1 MVNRYIT
8 LYREKWS
15 IVNCPLSI
23 ILLFFLLTAFSKPP
37 PASDDFPFD
46 HLHSPWVDSVFN
58 SLTFEQRIGQLL
70 MVAAYSNKDQK
81 HVDRI
86 SDYIS
91 QYHIGG
97 LVFFQGGPL
106 RQAQLT
112 NHYQN
117 ISQTPLL
124 IAMDAEWGLGM
135 RLDSCIAFP
144 RQMPL
149 GAIQDVDLIY
159 KMGQETGIQLKRMG
173 VHLNFAPVVDINN
186 QPANPVIGIRSFG
199 ENSAEVSRRSSLYM
213 KGLQEKRILT
223 AAKHFPGHGNTTEDS
238 HQALPVITDTYEALN
253 NLEWEP
259 YKRLMLQGL
268 TGVLAGH
275 LSVPSLDSA
284 KNLAS
289 SLSRRVMCDILRDSL
304 HFQGLIYTDA
314 LNMRGV
320 AKFFPSGEVEVKAL
334 AAGADVLL
342 MPNDVPRAIAAIKAA
357 VDSGRISDK
366 QIELSCRRI
375 LAAKQWCGL
384 TNCQPVKTAGL
395 QAFVNR
401 PEANLLNRQLV
412 AASLTVVQNINHI
425 LPLTHLDSAKTAVLI
440 TGQSLPSHFL
450 MSIKKYEELDYYFL
464 DEKTTAVQEKQLAET
479 LSACT
484 RVIVGIHNTKYH
496 VDRYSGIAPRVFSF
510 VDRLSEKT
518 DVVLCLFAPPYALS
532 NFENRDKM
540 KGIVVA
546 YQDSPLAQDYTAQL
560 LYGGIGAKG
569 SLPVSVDSIHQRLSG
584 ITTAGG
590 LRLRYSIPEEAGIAS
605 RRLLS
610 IDTMVVNAI
619 DSGVMPGCQILAAR
633 NGIVFFQREYGNTRY
648 DRAEPVRAEHIYDL
662 ASVTKVSAA
671 LPAVMLLLDNDEI
684 KLRDHLEKHL
694 PFPEKSEAGRI
705 TLMDLLTH
713 QAKMPAFIPF
723 YMNVMQATD
732 TAETLISRT
741 KDNQHPI
748 RLSAHSW
755 LNNRRKYKDGYFT
768 ASADSLHHFKA
779 AEGLFVMDSY
789 RDTIFKRIKQTPLLP
804 KKQYLYS
811 DLGFILLTE
820 LVEQKSGVG
829 LDEFAARNFYRRL
842 GATTLGYRPLERFPT
857 GRVIPTANDT
867 IFRNQWLQGY
877 VHDENASLMG
887 GVSGHAGL
895 YSNAGDLAKLMQMY
909 LNKGVYGGERFL
921 EERTMEEFT
930 ECPFCRQGNRR
941 GIGFDKPEPDP
952 HKPSPAAKSASPE
965 SFGHSGFTGTCVWM
979 DPNSGLLFIFLS
991 NRVCPD
997 AGNNKLVTSNLRTR
1011 IYQTLTEA
1019 ITSKENCQ
1027 SQESLTANYLS
1038 E

>member
-1 MVNRYIT
+1 M
-8 LYREKWS
+8 
-15 IVNCPLSI
+15 SI
-23 ILLFFLLTAFSKPP
+23 ILFTAFSQ
-37 PASDDFPFD
+37 PASPASGDFPFD
-46 HLHSPWVDSVFN
+46 DLHSPWVDSVFN

-70 MVAAYSNKDQK
+70 MVAAYSNKDRK

-86 SDYIS
+86 SDYIA

-112 NHYQN
+112 NLYQN
-117 ISQTPLL
+117 LSQTPLL

-149 GAIQDVDLIY
+149 GAVQNVDLIY
-159 KMGQETGIQLKRMG
+159 KMGQEIGIQLKRMG

-199 ENSAEVSRRSSLYM
+199 EDSAEVSRRSSCYM
-213 KGLQEKRILT
+213 KGLQGERILA
-223 AAKHFPGHGNTTEDS
+223 AAKHFPGHGNTTVDS
-238 HQALPVITDTYEALN
+238 HQALPVITGTYEALN
-253 NLEWEP
+253 GLEWAP
-259 YKRLMLQGL
+259 YKHLMQQGL

-275 LSVPSLDSA
+275 LSVPALDSTQ
-284 KNLAS
+284 NLAS
-289 SLSRRVMCDILRDSL
+289 SLSRRVMTDILRDSL

-320 AKFFPSGEVEVKAL
+320 SKFFPSGEVEVKAL
-334 AAGADVLL
+334 EAGADVLL
-342 MPNDVPRAIAAIKAA
+342 MPDDVPRAIAAIIAA
-357 VDSGRISDK
+357 VDSGRVSRE

-384 TNCQPVKTAGL
+384 DNCQPVETAGL
-395 QAFVNR
+395 SAFVNR
-401 PEANLLNRQLV
+401 PEADLLNRQLI
-412 AASLTVVQNINHI
+412 AASLTVVQNNSHI
-425 LPLTHLDSAKTAVLI
+425 LPLAHLDRAKTAVLI
-440 TGQSLPSHFL
+440 TGQQLPTHFL

-464 DEKTTAVQEKQLAET
+464 DEKTTAVQEKQIEET
-479 LSACT
+479 LNAYT

-510 VDRLSEKT
+510 VDRISEKT
-518 DVVLCLFAPPYALS
+518 DVILCLFAPPYALS
-532 NFENRDKM
+532 NFDNRDKM

-546 YQDSPLAQDYTAQL
+546 YQDSPLVQDYTAQL

-569 SLPVSVDSIHQRLSG
+569 SLPVSIDSACRRRSG
-584 ITTAGG
+584 IATAGD
-590 LRLRYSIPEEAGIAS
+590 LRLRYSIPEEAGFAS

-610 IDTMVVNAI
+610 IDTMVMNAI
-619 DSGVMPGCQILAAR
+619 DSGAMPGCQILVAR
-633 NGIVFFQREYGNTRY
+633 NGIVFFHREYGDTRY

-671 LPAVMLLLDNDEI
+671 LPSVMLLLDQDEI
-684 KLRDHLEKHL
+684 KLRDHLEKHI
-694 PFPEKSEAGRI
+694 PFAEKYETNKI

-713 QAKMPAFIPF
+713 QAKLPAFIPF
-723 YMNVMQATD
+723 YMNVMQAAD
-732 TAETLISRT
+732 TAETLVSPI
-741 KDNQHPI
+741 KNAQHPI

-755 LNNRRKYKDGYFT
+755 LNNHRKYKDGYFT
-768 ASADSLHHFKA
+768 AEADSLHHFKT

-789 RDTIFKRIKQTPLLP
+789 RDTIFNRIKQTPLLP

-820 LVEQKSGVG
+820 LIEQKSGIG
-829 LDEFAARNFYRRL
+829 LDEFVARNFYRRL
-842 GATTLGYRPLERFPT
+842 GATTLGYRPLERFSA

-895 YSNAGDLAKLMQMY
+895 YSNANDLAKLMQMY
-909 LNKGVYGGERFL
+909 LNKGTYGGERFI
-921 EERTMEEFT
+921 EERTIEEFT
-930 ECPFCRQGNRR
+930 ECQFCRQGNRR

-952 HKPSPAAKSASPE
+952 HKPSPAAKNASPE
-965 SFGHSGFTGTCVWM
+965 SFGHSGFTGTYVWM

-997 AGNNKLVTSNLRTR
+997 AGNSKLVTSNLRTR
-1011 IYQTLTEA
+1011 IYEQFVELQ
-1019 ITSKENCQ
+1019 IP
-1027 SQESLTANYLS
+1027 
-1038 E
+1038 

>member
-1 MVNRYIT
+1 MNKIKKKLTIT
-8 LYREKWS
+8 ETVRK
-15 IVNCPLSI
+15 VVKCQLSI
-23 ILLFFLLTAFSKPP
+23 IALFVCLPAFSADP
-37 PASDDFPFD
+37 
-46 HLHSPWVDSVFN
+46 LHTPWVDSVFY

-81 HVDRI
+81 HVDHI
-86 SDYIS
+86 SDCIR

-117 ISQTPLL
+117 LSQTPLL

-149 GAIQDVDLIY
+149 GAVQDVDLIY
-159 KMGQETGIQLKRMG
+159 KMGQEIGIQLKRIG
-173 VHLNFAPVVDINN
+173 VHLNFAPVVDVNN

-199 ENSAEVSRRSSLYM
+199 ENVEEVSRRSSLYM
-213 KGLQEKRILT
+213 KGLQGERILA
-223 AAKHFPGHGNTTEDS
+223 AAKHFPGHGNTTVDS

-253 NLEWEP
+253 GLEWTP
-259 YKRLMLQGL
+259 YKQLMQQGL

-275 LSVPSLDSA
+275 LSVPALDSA

-289 SLSRRVMCDILRDSL
+289 SLSRRVMTDILRDSL

-320 AKFFPSGEVEVKAL
+320 SKFFPSGEVEVRAL

-342 MPNDVPRAIAAIKAA
+342 MPNDVPLAIAAIKAA
-357 VDSGRISDK
+357 VDSGRISAE
-366 QIELSCRRI
+366 QIEFSCRRI

-384 TNCQPVKTAGL
+384 ENCRAVEIAGL

-401 PEANLLNRQLV
+401 PEADLLNRQLI
-412 AASLTVVQNINHI
+412 ASSLTVVQNSNHI
-425 LPLTHLDSAKTAVLI
+425 LPLAQLDRAKTAVLL
-440 TGQSLPSHFL
+440 TGQQLPTHFL
-450 MSIKKYEELDYYFL
+450 MTIKKYEELDYYFL
-464 DEKTTAVQEKQLAET
+464 DEKTTAVQEKQLEET
-479 LSACT
+479 LNAYT
-484 RVIVGIHNTKYH
+484 RVLVGIHNTKYN
-496 VDRYSGIAPRVFSF
+496 VDKSGIAPRVFSF

-532 NFENRDKM
+532 NFENRDKI

-569 SLPVSVDSIHQRLSG
+569 SLPVSVDSVHRRLSG
-584 ITTAGG
+584 LHTAGG
-590 LRLRYSIPEEAGIAS
+590 LRLRYAIPEEAGVAS

-610 IDTMVVNAI
+610 IDTMVMNAI
-619 DSGVMPGCQILAAR
+619 DSGAMPGCQILAAR
-633 NGIVFFQREYGNTRY
+633 HGIVFFQREYGATRY

-671 LPAVMLLLDNDEI
+671 LPSVMLLLDKDEI

-694 PFPEKSEAGRI
+694 PFPEKSETNKI

-713 QAKMPAFIPF
+713 QAKLPAFIPF
-723 YMNVMQATD
+723 YMNVMQAAD
-732 TAETLISRT
+732 TSETLISPT
-741 KDNQHPI
+741 KNAQHPI

-755 LNNRRKYKDGYFT
+755 LNSRRKYKDGYFT
-768 ASADSLHHFKA
+768 ASADSLHRFKA

-789 RDTIFKRIKQTPLLP
+789 RDTIFRRIKQTPLLP

-820 LVEQKSGVG
+820 LVEQKAGVG

-842 GATTLGYRPLERFPT
+842 GATTLGYRPLERFPA

-895 YSNAGDLAKLMQMY
+895 YSNANDLAKLMQMY
-909 LNKGVYGGERFL
+909 LNKGVYGGERFI
-921 EERTMEEFT
+921 EERTIEECT

-952 HKPSPAAKSASPE
+952 HKASPAAKNASPE

-979 DPNSGLLFIFLS
+979 DPQSGLLFIFLS

-997 AGNNKLVTSNLRTR
+997 AANNKLVTSNLRTR
-1011 IYQTLTEA
+1011 IYEA
-1019 ITSKENCQ
+1019 LAEAMLN
-1027 SQESLTANYLS
+1027 
-1038 E
+1038 